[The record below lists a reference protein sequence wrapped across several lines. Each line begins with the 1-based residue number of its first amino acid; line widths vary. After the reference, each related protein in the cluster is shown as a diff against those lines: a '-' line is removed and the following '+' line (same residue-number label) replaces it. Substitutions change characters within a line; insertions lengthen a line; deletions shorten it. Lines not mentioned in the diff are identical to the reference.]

1 MGTMTIDG
9 RKVEFTDEKNVL
21 SVIRKAGIN
30 LPTLCYHSEVST
42 FGACRLCTVEDDRG
56 KTFAS
61 CSEEPRDGMVIYT
74 NTGRIKKYR
83 KLIVELLLAAHCR
96 DCTTCV
102 KSSECVLQDLAH
114 RMNITNVRFQNTREQ
129 RPLDESSPS
138 LVRDPNKCILC
149 GDCVRACEEIQG
161 IGALGFA
168 FRGTDAMV
176 MPAFNKKIAETNC
189 VNCGQCRVF
198 CPTGAISIKTHME
211 QVWDALAD
219 PNVRVIAQIAPAV
232 RVAVGDAFGLPKG
245 RSVMG
250 KIVAVLHR
258 MGFDEV
264 YDTTFSA
271 DLTIMEET
279 KEFLERIGRGERL
292 PLLTSCCPAWVK
304 FVHDQYPEFVPNIS
318 TCRSPQEMFS
328 AVIKEHYRGYE
339 TNKGKKT
346 VVVSIMPCT
355 AKKMEILRP
364 DSVNHGER
372 NTDWVITT
380 TELIRM
386 IKNSGID
393 FASLDSEACDMPFGF
408 GSGGGVIF
416 GVTGGVTEA
425 VLRRL
430 VDGHDKASMDAIAE
444 CGVRGDEG
452 IKEFTV
458 QYKGIPINVCV
469 ASGLANARTVME
481 RVKNGEANYQII
493 EIMACRRGCIMG
505 GGQPVRAGDRTKAA
519 RAKGMYNADNIMIIK
534 KSDENPLVKTLY
546 EGLLKGK
553 EHELLHNEIPW

>member
-9 RKVEFTDEKNVL
+9 RKVEFTDERNVL

-42 FGACRLCTVEDDRG
+42 FGACRLCTVEDDKG

-211 QVWDALAD
+211 QVWDALTD

-292 PLLTSCCPAWVK
+292 PLLTSCCP
-304 FVHDQYPEFVPNIS
+304 
-318 TCRSPQEMFS
+318 
-328 AVIKEHYRGYE
+328 G
-339 TNKGKKT
+339 
-346 VVVSIMPCT
+346 
-355 AKKMEILRP
+355 
-364 DSVNHGER
+364 
-372 NTDWVITT
+372 
-380 TELIRM
+380 
-386 IKNSGID
+386 
-393 FASLDSEACDMPFGF
+393 
-408 GSGGGVIF
+408 
-416 GVTGGVTEA
+416 
-425 VLRRL
+425 
-430 VDGHDKASMDAIAE
+430 
-444 CGVRGDEG
+444 
-452 IKEFTV
+452 
-458 QYKGIPINVCV
+458 
-469 ASGLANARTVME
+469 
-481 RVKNGEANYQII
+481 
-493 EIMACRRGCIMG
+493 
-505 GGQPVRAGDRTKAA
+505 
-519 RAKGMYNADNIMIIK
+519 
-534 KSDENPLVKTLY
+534 
-546 EGLLKGK
+546 
-553 EHELLHNEIPW
+553 

>member
-1 MGTMTIDG
+1 
-9 RKVEFTDEKNVL
+9 
-21 SVIRKAGIN
+21 
-30 LPTLCYHSEVST
+30 
-42 FGACRLCTVEDDRG
+42 
-56 KTFAS
+56 
-61 CSEEPRDGMVIYT
+61 MVIYT

-129 RPLDESSPS
+129 RPLDKSSPS

-211 QVWDALAD
+211 QVWDALTD
-219 PNVRVIAQIAPAV
+219 HNVRVIAQIAPAV

-279 KEFLERIGRGERL
+279 QGISGTDRKRRAASAADFLLSCLGEI
-292 PLLTSCCPAWVK
+292 CP
-304 FVHDQYPEFVPNIS
+304 
-318 TCRSPQEMFS
+318 
-328 AVIKEHYRGYE
+328 
-339 TNKGKKT
+339 
-346 VVVSIMPCT
+346 
-355 AKKMEILRP
+355 
-364 DSVNHGER
+364 
-372 NTDWVITT
+372 
-380 TELIRM
+380 
-386 IKNSGID
+386 
-393 FASLDSEACDMPFGF
+393 
-408 GSGGGVIF
+408 
-416 GVTGGVTEA
+416 
-425 VLRRL
+425 
-430 VDGHDKASMDAIAE
+430 
-444 CGVRGDEG
+444 
-452 IKEFTV
+452 
-458 QYKGIPINVCV
+458 
-469 ASGLANARTVME
+469 
-481 RVKNGEANYQII
+481 
-493 EIMACRRGCIMG
+493 
-505 GGQPVRAGDRTKAA
+505 
-519 RAKGMYNADNIMIIK
+519 
-534 KSDENPLVKTLY
+534 
-546 EGLLKGK
+546 
-553 EHELLHNEIPW
+553 